1 MTITTAPAL
10 LSLGDLSDDDKI
22 TYARL
27 RKQLRSVQRVNLDR
41 IALYEGS
48 NKVRHLDIAVP
59 PGPLQDLKVIAGWA
73 GIAIEVLLEHLAWD
87 GWTSPLDL
95 MGLDDMYRENYL
107 DDELSNAIS
116 DALVCGTAFVTV
128 GTGDPDNAEP
138 EILITAESPLDCTM
152 LWDDRSRRGTSALSR
167 TVNERGMVE
176 METLYLLN
184 ETITFER
191 GDNGRMVVTDRD
203 EHNLNRVP
211 VSRLINRGRTS
222 RKWGRSELTPAVRYF
237 NDAAVRTLLGM
248 EINREFYTTPQR
260 WIMGADMS
268 MFTDENGDLVSAWQT
283 IAGHMLAAPTPVEED
298 EETGEKTF
306 GKAPTVGQ
314 FAPAKPGPYIDQVRH
329 YSMMFA
335 GEVGFPA
342 NYLGYATENPASAD
356 AIRAG
361 KERLTARSKKRQ
373 SGFTRGLRD
382 VAFTALLWRDGK
394 VDMDAFSKVM
404 PDWIDPGAQ
413 TPQAAA
419 DEAVKLI
426 GADVL
431 TSDSIVTYKKVGL
444 SSGQIAQVQA
454 DKRKA
459 RVTARAQRRTEA
471 ASASAA
477 DPRIPAAFG
486 EPATTP

>member
-1 MTITTAPAL
+1 MTIDSAPGL

-27 RKQLRSVQRVNLDR
+27 RKQLRDVQRVNRDR
-41 IALYEGS
+41 IALFEGS

-73 GIAIEVLLEHLAWD
+73 GIAIEVLLENLGWD
-87 GWTSPLDL
+87 GWTSPGDL
-95 MGLDDMYRENYL
+95 MGLDDVYRENYL
-107 DDELSNAIS
+107 DDELDNAIA

-128 GTGDPDNAEP
+128 GTGDPANAEP
-138 EILITAESPLDCTM
+138 EILVTAESPLDCTM

-167 TVNERGMVE
+167 TLNAHGMVE
-176 METLYLLN
+176 METFYLLN
-184 ETITFER
+184 ETITLER
-191 GDNGRMVVTDRD
+191 GDNGRMVITDRD
-203 EHNLNRVP
+203 QHDLNRLP
-211 VSRLINRGRTS
+211 VSRLVNRGRTS
-222 RKWGRSELTPAVRYF
+222 RRWGRSELTPAVRYF

-268 MFTDENGDLVSAWQT
+268 MFEDEDGELVSAWQT
-283 IAGHMLAAPTPVEED
+283 IAGHMLAAPAPIEED

-314 FAPAKPGPYIDQVRH
+314 FKPAVPGPYIDQVRH

-342 NYLGYATENPASAD
+342 NYLGYATDNPASAD

-361 KERLTARSKKRQ
+361 KERLTSRSKKRM

-382 VAFTALLWRDGK
+382 VAYNTLLWRDGK

-404 PDWIDPGAQ
+404 PDWNNPGAQ
-413 TPQAAA
+413 TPGAAA

-426 GADVL
+426 GAEVL
-431 TSDSIVTYKKVGL
+431 TSDSDVTYKRVGL
-444 SSGQIAQVQA
+444 SKQEIEQVRA
-454 DKRKA
+454 DKRRQ
-459 RVTARAQRRTEA
+459 RVTARAARRTEA
-471 ASASAA
+471 AAASAA

-486 EPATTP
+486 EPTP